1 MNIENNVVVESKAG
15 RKLLLDIYFPKL
27 TKTPKSIVLFAHG
40 FKGFKDWGFWN
51 LIGEKFVEAGYLFIK
66 FNFSHNGTTV
76 DQPLDFADLEAF
88 GANNYTNELLDIET
102 VLDWIPKNL
111 DAKYG
116 NVNHDDISLIGHS
129 RGGGVSMIAA
139 HHDDRIKRVIG
150 WASVASLSYFW
161 ENNDALVQKWKTKG
175 VAIIKNGRTKQDMPL
190 YYQLKKDFD
199 RHKKKYSVKNVLENF
214 KKPLMVIH
222 GGNDKAVPE
231 FAAHQMKEWY
241 PKAELYIIENANHVF
256 GGKHPWTGKELP
268 DDALDLVEA
277 TVDFLKSNS

>member
-1 MNIENNVVVESKAG
+1 MNTENNLVVESKAG

-40 FKGFKDWGFWN
+40 FKGFKDWGCWD
-51 LIGEKFVEAGYLFIK
+51 LIGKVFVDAGFLFIK

-76 DQPLDFADLEAF
+76 EQPLDFADLEAF

-116 NVNHDDISLIGHS
+116 NVNHNDISLIGHS

-161 ENNDALVQKWKTKG
+161 ENNDALVEKWKTKG
-175 VAIIKNGRTKQDMPL
+175 VAIIRNGRTKQDMPL

-199 RHKKKYSVKNVLENF
+199 RHKKKYSVKNTLENF
-214 KKPLMVIH
+214 KKPLMIIH

-256 GGKHPWTGKELP
+256 GGKHPWTEKELP

-277 TVDFLKSNS
+277 TIDFIQKQ